1 MSNRTQLLGHFGASK
16 SMKSFVCMASLISAL
31 QGLSNPALAQS
42 RNNAEAFP
50 SERATSPRIRAGNN
64 DTVSARSI
72 EMGVGRSIVVD
83 LPRDA
88 KEVFVA
94 NPAIANA
101 VVRSARKLFIIGV
114 ANGSTTIM
122 ALDGD
127 GQQIAAFEM
136 QVGREPGLLQK
147 TIRAALP
154 HANIKAVSI
163 GDSIVL
169 TGMVDTVLE
178 AQKAV
183 DITKGFVGLSAT
195 ANGNVEGRVIN
206 SMTVRGKDQVMLKVV
221 VAEVKRTA
229 IKQLGVNIKGNWE
242 LGGKTLGGQVENAF
256 SGGLIQPPNF
266 LSAGAQLG
274 TNVAKQVD
282 VKALERH
289 GVLRTLA
296 EPTLTA
302 ISGETAKFVA
312 GGEIPV
318 PKSEETTQGSLLLGQ
333 GSTKITL
340 EYKPVGVMLNFTPV
354 VLSEGRISLSIATEV
369 TEIDAENSISIGK
382 SNSPAFR
389 TRKAYTTIELP
400 SGGSLVTAGLIQ
412 QVSRQAINGLP
423 GLLNVPVIGSFFR
436 SRDFYREE
444 TELMI
449 IVTPYIAK
457 PSDPKSLARPD
468 DGFTEASDPSAILLG
483 RLNKVYGAAGSP
495 VPPTQ
500 YRGKVGFIHE

>member
-1 MSNRTQLLGHFGASK
+1 MSISSNTSFSK
-16 SMKSFVCMASLISAL
+16 SISTSIFAL
-31 QGLSNPALAQS
+31 AVAVAGLAGAAPQALAQS
-42 RNNAEAFP
+42 RSTEAVPFSKVP
-50 SERATSPRIRAGNN
+50 APRMQAGAADNIM
-64 DTVSARSI
+64 ARSI

-101 VVRSARKLFIIGV
+101 VVRSARKLFVIGV

-122 ALDGD
+122 ALDSEGR
-127 GQQIAAFEM
+127 QIAALEM
-136 QVGREPGLLQK
+136 QIGREPGLLQK
-147 TIRAALP
+147 TLKTALP
-154 HANIKAVSI
+154 HADIKAVSI
-163 GDSIVL
+163 GDSIIL
-169 TGMVDTVLE
+169 TGVADTVLE

-183 DITKGFVGLSAT
+183 DIAKGFVGLSQT
-195 ANGNVEGRVIN
+195 ASGNVEGKVIN
-206 SMTVRGKDQVMLKVV
+206 SMSIRGRDQVMLKVT

-229 IKQLGVNIKGNWE
+229 LKQLGVNMNGNWE
-242 LGGKTLGGQVENAF
+242 IAGKTIGGRFDNQF
-256 SGGLIQPPNF
+256 TGSLIQPPSA

-274 TNVAKQVD
+274 TAVAKQVD
-282 VKALERH
+282 VKMLERQ
-289 GVLRTLA
+289 GILRTLA

-318 PKSEETTQGSLLLGQ
+318 PRAEEAAPVNILLGTGGTRIQ
-333 GSTKITL
+333 I
-340 EYKPVGVMLNFTPV
+340 EYRPYGVMLNFTPT

-369 TEIDAENSISIGK
+369 TEIDAENSFKLTQVSV
-382 SNSPAFR
+382 PAFR
-389 TRKAYTTIELP
+389 QRKAFTTIELP

-412 QVSRQAINGLP
+412 QVSRQTVNGLP
-423 GLLNVPVIGSFFR
+423 GLMNIPVLGSLFR
-436 SRDFYREE
+436 SRDYYREE
-444 TELMI
+444 TELMM

-457 PSDPKSLARPD
+457 PSGPNALGKPD
-468 DGFTEASDPSAILLG
+468 DGFAEPTDPSSLLMG

-495 VPPTQ
+495 VPPAS

>member
-1 MSNRTQLLGHFGASK
+1 MLSVKQPMVCFAALLAASP
-16 SMKSFVCMASLISAL
+16 M
-31 QGLSNPALAQS
+31 LAQQAWSQS
-42 RNNAEAFP
+42 RKDVEATRN
-50 SERATSPRIRAGNN
+50 ERTSAPRIRAGGN
-64 DTVSARSI
+64 DGTSARSI
-72 EMGVGRSIVVD
+72 EMGAGRSVVVD

-122 ALDGD
+122 ALDAD
-127 GQQIAAFEM
+127 GQQIIAFEL
-136 QVGREPGLLQK
+136 QIGREPGLLQK
-147 TIRAALP
+147 TIKVAIP
-154 HANIKAVSI
+154 HADVKAVSI

-169 TGMVDTVLE
+169 TGTVDTVLE

-183 DITKGFVGLSAT
+183 DIAKGFVGLSTTSA
-195 ANGNVEGRVIN
+195 GNVEGKVIN
-206 SMTVRGKDQVMLKVV
+206 SITVRGKDQVMLKVT

-229 IKQLGVNIKGNWE
+229 IKQLGVNVKGNWE
-242 LGGKTLGGQVENAF
+242 LGGKTLGGSVENAF
-256 SGGLIQPPNF
+256 SSGLIQPPNF

-274 TNVAKQVD
+274 TNVAKQID
-282 VKALERH
+282 VKMLERH

-302 ISGETAKFVA
+302 VSGETAKFVA

-318 PKSEETTQGSLLLGQ
+318 PKSEETVQGSLLLG
-333 GSTKITL
+333 GSSTRLSL

-382 SNSPAFR
+382 SNAPAFR

-400 SGGSLVTAGLIQ
+400 SGGSLVSAGLIQ
-412 QVSRQAINGLP
+412 QVSRQSVNGLP
-423 GLLNVPVIGSFFR
+423 GLLNVPVLGPFFR

-457 PSDPKSLARPD
+457 PSDPKSLSRPD
-468 DGFTEASDPSAILLG
+468 DGFTEASDPSAILMG

-495 VPPTQ
+495 VPPSP

>member
-1 MSNRTQLLGHFGASK
+1 MTFKHKPTRKHQLLMS
-16 SMKSFVCMASLISAL
+16 VIAL
-31 QGLSNPALAQS
+31 STLVVSPSTLVFAQGKTG
-42 RNNAEAFP
+42 
-50 SERATSPRIRAGNN
+50 SESVPYARVPSPRMNASSG
-64 DTVSARSI
+64 DQMMARSI

-101 VVRSARKLFIIGV
+101 VVRSARKLFVIGV

-122 ALDGD
+122 ALDSEGR
-127 GQQIAAFEM
+127 QIAALEM
-136 QVGREPGLLQK
+136 QIGREPGLLQK
-147 TIRAALP
+147 TLKTAIP
-154 HANIKAVSI
+154 HADIKAVSI

-169 TGMVDTVLE
+169 TGIVDNVLE

-183 DITKGFVGLSAT
+183 DITKGFVGLSQTAT
-195 ANGNVEGRVIN
+195 GNVEGRVIN
-206 SMTVRGKDQVMLKVV
+206 SMTIRGKDQVMLKVT

-229 IKQLGVNIKGNWE
+229 IKQLGVNLRGNWE
-242 LGGKTLGGQVENAF
+242 IGGKTIGGSVQNAF

-274 TNVAKQVD
+274 TAVEKQLD

-302 ISGETAKFVA
+302 ISGETAKFTA

-318 PKSEETTQGSLLLGQ
+318 PTSEESTPGSLLLGQ
-333 GSTKITL
+333 GVTRVSLT
-340 EYKPVGVMLNFTPV
+340 YKPYGVMLNFTPV
-354 VLSEGRISLSIATEV
+354 VLSEGRISLSIGTEV
-369 TEIDAENSISIGK
+369 TEIDAENSISVGK

-389 TRKAYTTIELP
+389 TRKAFTTIELP

-412 QVSRQAINGLP
+412 QVSRQALNGLP
-423 GLLNVPVIGSFFR
+423 GLINVPVLGALFR

-457 PSDPKSLARPD
+457 PSAPNALSKPD
-468 DGFTEASDPSAILLG
+468 DGFVEASDPSAVLMG
-483 RLNKVYGAAGSP
+483 RLNRVYGAAGSP
-495 VPPTQ
+495 VPPMG

>member
-1 MSNRTQLLGHFGASK
+1 MTFKHPLISKHRLLFGA
-16 SMKSFVCMASLISAL
+16 VALGALVAGASTPVFA
-31 QGLSNPALAQS
+31 QGKPGS
-42 RNNAEAFP
+42 EAVP
-50 SERATSPRIRAGNN
+50 YARVPSPRMNAGSG
-64 DTVSARSI
+64 DQMMARSI

-101 VVRSARKLFIIGV
+101 VVRSARKLFVIGV

-122 ALDGD
+122 ALDAD
-127 GQQIAAFEM
+127 GRQIAALEM
-136 QVGREPGLLQK
+136 QIGREPGLLQK
-147 TIRAALP
+147 TLKTAIPQAD
-154 HANIKAVSI
+154 IKAVSI

-169 TGMVDTVLE
+169 TGIVDNVLE

-183 DITKGFVGLSAT
+183 DITKGFVGLSQTAT
-195 ANGNVEGRVIN
+195 GNVEGRVIN
-206 SMTVRGKDQVMLKVV
+206 SMTIRGKDQVMLKVT

-229 IKQLGVNIKGNWE
+229 IKQLGVNLRGNWE
-242 LGGKTLGGQVENAF
+242 IGGKTIGGGVQNAF

-266 LSAGAQLG
+266 LSAGAQIG
-274 TNVAKQVD
+274 TAVEKQFD

-302 ISGETAKFVA
+302 ISGETAKFTA

-318 PKSEETTQGSLLLGQ
+318 PTSEESTPGSLLLGQ
-333 GSTKITL
+333 GTTRVSLT
-340 EYKPVGVMLNFTPV
+340 YKPYGVMLNFTPV
-354 VLSEGRISLSIATEV
+354 VLSEGRISLSIGTEV
-369 TEIDAENSISIGK
+369 TEIDAENSISVGK

-389 TRKAYTTIELP
+389 TRKAFTTIELP

-412 QVSRQAINGLP
+412 QVSRQVLNGLP
-423 GLLNVPVIGSFFR
+423 GLINVPVLGALFR

-457 PSDPKSLARPD
+457 PSAPNALSKPD
-468 DGFTEASDPSAILLG
+468 DGFVEASDPSAVLMG
-483 RLNKVYGAAGSP
+483 RLNRVYGAAGSP
-495 VPPTQ
+495 VPPTG